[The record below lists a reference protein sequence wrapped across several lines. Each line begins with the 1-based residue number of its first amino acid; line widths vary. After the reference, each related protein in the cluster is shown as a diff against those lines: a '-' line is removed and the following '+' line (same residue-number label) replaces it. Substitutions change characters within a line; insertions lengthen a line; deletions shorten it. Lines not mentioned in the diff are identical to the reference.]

1 MQQPQGA
8 RLCSL
13 SQPWATPK
21 MGPTRATTP
30 ETANLIGI
38 MITVMKSVDLGTLS
52 LNFII
57 WDGSTPKYD
66 PHHRVDV
73 DEPGPSYMGL
83 YMGLRDLRAMS
94 NN

>member
-1 MQQPQGA
+1 M
-8 RLCSL
+8 
-13 SQPWATPK
+13 
-21 MGPTRATTP
+21 
-30 ETANLIGI
+30 
-38 MITVMKSVDLGTLS
+38 DLGTLS

-73 DEPGPSYMGL
+73 DEPDPSYMGL
-83 YMGLRDLRAMS
+83 YMGLLDLRAMS

>member
-1 MQQPQGA
+1 
-8 RLCSL
+8 
-13 SQPWATPK
+13 
-21 MGPTRATTP
+21 MGPTRAYP
-30 ETANLIGI
+30 WNGQFNRDNDNGNE
-38 MITVMKSVDLGTLS
+38 SVDLGTLS

-73 DEPGPSYMGL
+73 DEPDPSYMGL
-83 YMGLRDLRAMS
+83 YMGLLDLRAMS

>member
-1 MQQPQGA
+1 
-8 RLCSL
+8 
-13 SQPWATPK
+13 
-21 MGPTRATTP
+21 MGPTRAYP
-30 ETANLIGI
+30 WNGQFNRDNDNGNE
-38 MITVMKSVDLGTLS
+38 SVDLGTLS